1 MRIPWK
7 KLSNAFMWI
16 AALSMCVLPASQS
29 QGAEAWRVYIGGYHS
44 DENFGINYGTYD
56 PANGALKMEGLA
68 VTTDNPSYLAL
79 HPKEGFIYCVNET
92 ASFDGSGTVS
102 AFSIDSETGKLE
114 EISKL
119 STQGTYPC
127 HLAVDQKGTRL
138 AVANY
143 GSGSL
148 TVFPINKRNGEL
160 SSATAFFQYSG
171 SSVNKDRQEGPHA
184 HQVAFDPKCRYLYCC
199 DLGTDRI
206 ATYVYNRTG
215 IPLTASSTPFMVA
228 EPGAGPRHM
237 VFHPKK
243 PFCYVLNELNNTVEL
258 YTASFDSF
266 LWKTIKKNT
275 YHADGKLEKVD
286 SWSLLPPEFEG
297 TSLAAAIRIHPNGK
311 FLYASNRGHDSIAIF
326 SINQETGKLN
336 PLGHVPTGGKNPRDF
351 AIHPDGKT
359 LLVAHQDSNDLIS
372 FLVNP
377 QTGELSRSAQ
387 EPVKVSKPTCVIF
400 VPVKK

>member
-7 KLSNAFMWI
+7 KLSSAFMWI
-16 AALSMCVLPASQS
+16 AALSMCVLPAAQS
-29 QGAEAWRVYIGGYHS
+29 QGAETWRVYIGGYHS
-44 DENFGINYGTYD
+44 DDNFGINYGTYN

-79 HPKEGFIYCVNET
+79 HPKGGFIYCVNET

-160 SSATAFFQYSG
+160 SSSTAFFQYSG

-184 HQVAFDPKCRYLYCC
+184 HQVAFDPKSRYLYCC

-206 ATYVYNRTG
+206 AIYVYNRTG
-215 IPLTASSTPFMVA
+215 IPLTASSTPFMAA

-237 VFHPKK
+237 VFHPKE
-243 PFCYVLNELNNTVEL
+243 PFCYVLNELNNTVGL
-258 YTASFDSF
+258 YTAAFDSF
-266 LWKTIKKNT
+266 LWKNIKKNT

-286 SWSLLPPEFEG
+286 SWSLLPPEFDG
-297 TSLAAAIRIHPNGK
+297 PSLAAAIRIHPNGK